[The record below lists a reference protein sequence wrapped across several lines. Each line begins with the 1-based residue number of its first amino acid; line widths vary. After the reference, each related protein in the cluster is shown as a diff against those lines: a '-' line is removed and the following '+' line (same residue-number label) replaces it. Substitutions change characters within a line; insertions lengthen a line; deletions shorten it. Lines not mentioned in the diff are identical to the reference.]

1 MIFKIL
7 NIKNILRFIVFSV
20 LSNMAFAESME
31 GKKIAFD
38 RSKGNC
44 LACHAIDDGEMPGNI
59 APPLLAMK
67 ARFPDRAVLRSQIWD
82 ATSKNPITTMPPF
95 GRHHILSDAEI
106 DKIIDYL
113 YTL

>member
-1 MIFKIL
+1 MIFKIPG
-7 NIKNILRFIVFSV
+7 IKNILRFILFSV
-20 LSNMAFAESME
+20 LSNMAFAESMD

-95 GRHHILSDAEI
+95 GRHHILSDADI